1 MVADARREDVRLL
14 ADVVRRLRRVAEH
27 PLAKQDGGKFLKQL
41 YTVETKAEVRSDG
54 TATLRNPLPDEVQ
67 FESLATRVR
76 VFMLSG
82 DRLYFGKL
90 FDALDRMTVGDERA
104 QEVNQNV
111 RDGWSTATD
120 RTSRTRAYRI
130 IQQDMASGSQ
140 AEQAHDVDLAF
151 AWLYQDVAH
160 GDEPS
165 TGGIGIMHRYQAA
178 VGVFSHVA
186 VMALHTLVYIKQL
199 IEAGVIQLPEAAF
212 KDQVIVTDTEV
223 VIEGKMYES
232 EVGADL
238 GDFELGGPVPQHFR
252 PAFDAIH
259 QIVQSQER
267 DES

>member
-1 MVADARREDVRLL
+1 MVNGVRRQDLRLL
-14 ADVVRRLRRVAEH
+14 ADAVRRLRRIAEH
-27 PLAKQDGGKFLKQL
+27 PLAKQDEGEFLKKL
-41 YTVETKAEVRSDG
+41 YTVETKAQVRSDG
-54 TATLRNPLPDEVQ
+54 TATMRRPLPDEVQ

-76 VFMLSG
+76 VFMLSR
-82 DRLYFGKL
+82 DRLYFGKV
-90 FDALDRMTVGDERA
+90 FDALDRMTVGDQRA
-104 QEVNQNV
+104 QEVNQNI
-111 RDGWSTATD
+111 RDGWTKATD

-130 IQQDMASGSQ
+130 IQQDMASGGE

-199 IEAGVIQLPEAAF
+199 VEVGAIQLPEAAF
-212 KDQVIVTDTEV
+212 NDQVIVTDTEV
-223 VIEGKMYES
+223 VMEGKMYES

-259 QIVQSQER
+259 QIVQGQDR
-267 DES
+267 DET

>member
-1 MVADARREDVRLL
+1 MVQDVRRQDVRLL
-14 ADVVRRLRRVAEH
+14 ADAVRRLRRVAEH
-27 PLAKQDGGKFLKQL
+27 PLAKQDDGEFLRKL

-76 VFMLSG
+76 VFMLSR
-82 DRLYFGKL
+82 DRLHFGKV
-90 FDALDRMTVGDERA
+90 FDALDRMTVADRRA
-104 QEVNQNV
+104 QEVNQNL
-111 RDGWSTATD
+111 RNGWTKAID

-130 IQQDMASGSQ
+130 IQQDMAIGGE

-199 IEAGVIQLPEAAF
+199 VEAGVVQLPDAAF
-212 KDQVIVTDTEV
+212 TDQVIVTDTEV

-238 GDFELGGPVPQHFR
+238 GDFELGGPVPHHFR

-259 QIVQSQER
+259 QIVQSQDR
-267 DES
+267 DEN